1 MTASSTTSARYR
13 DVFGVS
19 EFRTLFS
26 LQTLQVAGDSVRT
39 IALSVQTFER
49 TGSPVAAALVFA
61 AGMLPYV
68 VGGALLLSLA
78 DRVPARRLLTGYH
91 LLRLAV
97 TAVLAVG
104 GLPLPLTM
112 ALLVAVG
119 LFAPVGSATVQA
131 RLPVLLPGDGYVL
144 GRSLFTMTS
153 AGAQIAGQAAGGL
166 LLSVLAPE
174 GTLWLAAASAALAAG
189 LARFRLPDAPAAAP
203 SAATGAARATW
214 RTNRLLLGRPT
225 TRGLLLAGWLPISLS
240 VGAEGVAV
248 PYADGLGRPDAAG
261 LLLSAAAA
269 GMFAGNLVAARWIRP
284 DLRERLALPL
294 AALTG
299 APLLLFAFGP
309 GLPAACALM
318 AAGTFGLGYELVV
331 QRRLVDAVPEEIRGQ
346 AVGLYG
352 SGLMTGQ
359 AAGIGL
365 AGALGEVV
373 APGRVM
379 ALCGAATLVACLWLH
394 RPLRR
399 GVWRVRP
406 VRSEHAT
413 DAATSARGSGRR
425 RPA

>member
-1 MTASSTTSARYR
+1 MTAPTTTSARYR
-13 DVFGVS
+13 DVFGVA

-26 LQTLQVAGDSVRT
+26 LQTLQVGGDSIRT

-104 GLPLPLTM
+104 GLPLPLIM
-112 ALLVAVG
+112 ALLVAAG
-119 LFAPVGSATVQA
+119 LFAPVGSAAVQA

-144 GRSLFTMTS
+144 GRSLFSMTS

-166 LLSVLAPE
+166 LLSVLAPA
-174 GTLWLAAASAALAAG
+174 GTLWLAAGSAALAAG
-189 LARFRLPDAPAAAP
+189 LARFRLPDAPAP
-203 SAATGAARATW
+203 SRAVSTGTARATW
-214 RTNRLLLGRPT
+214 RTNRLLLGRRT

-240 VGAEGVAV
+240 VAAEGVAV
-248 PYADGLGRPDAAG
+248 PYAGGLGRPDAAG

-269 GMFAGNLVAARWIRP
+269 GMFAGNLVAGRWVRP
-284 DLRERLALPL
+284 DLRDRLALPL

-299 APLLLFAFGP
+299 APLLLFAFEP
-309 GLPAACALM
+309 GLAAACALM
-318 AAGTFGLGYELVV
+318 AAGTFGLGYELPV
-331 QRRLVDAVPEEIRGQ
+331 QRRLVDAAPEEIRGQ

-359 AAGIGL
+359 AAGIGA
-365 AGALGEVV
+365 AGALGEVM
-373 APGRVM
+373 APGQVM
-379 ALCGAATLVACLWLH
+379 VLCGAATLIACLCLH
-394 RPLRR
+394 RSLR
-399 GVWRVRP
+399 
-406 VRSEHAT
+406 
-413 DAATSARGSGRR
+413 
-425 RPA
+425 

>member
-1 MTASSTTSARYR
+1 MTAPPIASARYR
-13 DVFGVS
+13 DVFGVP

-104 GLPLPLTM
+104 GLPLPVIM
-112 ALLVAVG
+112 ALLVLSG
-119 LFAPVGSATVQA
+119 LFAPVGAAAVQA
-131 RLPVLLPGDGYVL
+131 RLPVLLPGEGYVL

-153 AGAQIAGQAAGGL
+153 AGAQIVGQAAGGL
-166 LLSVLAPE
+166 LLAALTPS
-174 GTLWLAAASAALAAG
+174 GTLWLATASAALATV
-189 LARFRLPDAPAAAP
+189 LARLRLPDVPAASRAP
-203 SAATGAARATW
+203 SGGMARETW
-214 RTNRLLLGRPT
+214 RINRRLLGGRR

-240 VGAEGVAV
+240 VGSEGIVV
-248 PYADGLGRPDAAG
+248 PYASGHGGADGAG
-261 LLLSAAAA
+261 LVLSAAAA
-269 GMFAGNLVAARWIRP
+269 GMFAGNFVVGRWVRP
-284 DLRERLALPL
+284 DLRERLTLPL

-309 GLPAACALM
+309 NLAAACVLM
-318 AAGTFGLGYELVV
+318 AVGTFGLAYELAV
-331 QRRLVDAVPEEIRGQ
+331 QRRIVDAVPEKILGQ

-359 AAGIGL
+359 AAGIGA
-365 AGALGEVV
+365 AGALGEIL
-373 APGRVM
+373 APGQVM
-379 ALCGAATLVACLWLH
+379 MLCGAATLAACLGLARH
-394 RPLRR
+394 LR
-399 GVWRVRP
+399 
-406 VRSEHAT
+406 
-413 DAATSARGSGRR
+413 
-425 RPA
+425 

>member
-1 MTASSTTSARYR
+1 MSAPATTSARYR
-13 DVFGVS
+13 DVFGVP

-26 LQTLQVAGDSVRT
+26 LQTLQVGGDSVRT

-104 GLPLPLTM
+104 GLPLPMIM
-112 ALLVAVG
+112 ALLVAAG
-119 LFAPVGSATVQA
+119 LFAPVGSAAVQA

-144 GRSLFTMTS
+144 GRSLFSMTS

-166 LLSVLAPE
+166 LLSVLAPS
-174 GTLWLAAASAALAAG
+174 GTLWLAAAGAALAAG
-189 LARFRLPDAPAAAP
+189 LARFRLPDAPAPARAV
-203 SAATGAARATW
+203 STGTARATW
-214 RTNRLLLGRPT
+214 QTNRFLLGRRT

-240 VGAEGVAV
+240 VAAEGVAV
-248 PYADGLGRPDAAG
+248 PYAGELGRPDAAG

-269 GMFAGNLVAARWIRP
+269 GMFAGNLVAGRWVRP
-284 DLRERLALPL
+284 DLRDRLALPL

-318 AAGTFGLGYELVV
+318 AVGTFGLGYELPV
-331 QRRLVDAVPEEIRGQ
+331 QRRLVDAVPEDVRGQ
-346 AVGLYG
+346 AIGLYG

-359 AAGIGL
+359 AAGIGA
-365 AGALGEVV
+365 AGALGEVM
-373 APGRVM
+373 APGQVM
-379 ALCGAATLVACLWLH
+379 VLCGAATLIACLFLH
-394 RPLRR
+394 RPLR
-399 GVWRVRP
+399 
-406 VRSEHAT
+406 
-413 DAATSARGSGRR
+413 
-425 RPA
+425 

>member
-1 MTASSTTSARYR
+1 MTASSVSSPSASSPSGGSARYR

-26 LQTLQVAGDSVRT
+26 LQTLQVGGDSVRT

-78 DRVPARRLLTGYH
+78 DRVPPRRLLTGYH

-104 GLPLPLTM
+104 GLPLPVVM

-119 LFAPVGSATVQA
+119 LFAPVGGASVQA
-131 RLPVLLPGDGYVL
+131 RLPALLPGDGYVL

-166 LLSVLAPE
+166 LLAVLTPSGA
-174 GTLWLAAASAALAAG
+174 LWLSAAGAALAAG
-189 LARFRLPDAPAAAP
+189 LARFRLPDTPASTRGA
-203 SAATGAARATW
+203 STGTARATW
-214 RTNRLLLGRPT
+214 RTNRLLLGGRT

-248 PYADGLGRPDAAG
+248 PYAGSLGHPGAAG

-269 GMFAGNLVAARWIRP
+269 GMLAGNLVAGRWIRP

-299 APLLLFAFGP
+299 APLLLFAFEP
-309 GLPAACALM
+309 GLAAACGLM
-318 AAGTFGLGYELVV
+318 AAGTCGLGYELVV

-346 AVGLYG
+346 GIGLYG

-359 AAGIGL
+359 AVGIGA
-365 AGALGEVV
+365 AGALGEVM
-373 APGRVM
+373 APGHVM
-379 ALCGAATLVACLWLH
+379 ALCGAATLAACLCLV
-394 RPLRR
+394 RPLR
-399 GVWRVRP
+399 
-406 VRSEHAT
+406 
-413 DAATSARGSGRR
+413 
-425 RPA
+425 

>member
-13 DVFGVS
+13 DVFGVP

-166 LLSVLAPE
+166 LLSVLAPA

-189 LARFRLPDAPAAAP
+189 LARFR
-203 SAATGAARATW
+203 
-214 RTNRLLLGRPT
+214 
-225 TRGLLLAGWLPISLS
+225 
-240 VGAEGVAV
+240 
-248 PYADGLGRPDAAG
+248 
-261 LLLSAAAA
+261 
-269 GMFAGNLVAARWIRP
+269 
-284 DLRERLALPL
+284 
-294 AALTG
+294 
-299 APLLLFAFGP
+299 
-309 GLPAACALM
+309 
-318 AAGTFGLGYELVV
+318 
-331 QRRLVDAVPEEIRGQ
+331 
-346 AVGLYG
+346 
-352 SGLMTGQ
+352 
-359 AAGIGL
+359 
-365 AGALGEVV
+365 
-373 APGRVM
+373 
-379 ALCGAATLVACLWLH
+379 
-394 RPLRR
+394 
-399 GVWRVRP
+399 
-406 VRSEHAT
+406 
-413 DAATSARGSGRR
+413 
-425 RPA
+425 